1 MCSGKIIEKTRL
13 GSLRQFN
20 EDLKKMRLVL
30 ICEVYKY
37 HSPASQQ
44 AYWRLTKQS
53 VQVFTLISL
62 SLGNVGVT
70 EIAE

>member
-1 MCSGKIIEKTRL
+1 
-13 GSLRQFN
+13 
-20 EDLKKMRLVL
+20 MRLVL